1 MKKRLECLYF
11 MNNASNKSLISF
23 LSVVISFSASLPAF
37 AQSTPLRQSI
47 DSKATYLR
55 TGLPDVGALDAVV
68 IDLINLGI
76 LPGSTIRLQQLG
88 SFRAIGGFGD
98 DTSIGMGGVFSSSS
112 TLLDRNLLNRVPGAI
127 DAGIDNFTGLTR
139 DGDLST
145 DIPEDF
151 RITDIQL
158 LVPAGANF
166 LFVGALDSRFQDNT
180 DLDRDF
186 AVQISTVALPP
197 PISNPESIP
206 EPNTVAGLF
215 VLGLGLLFK
224 KQITKN
230 PLT

>member
-1 MKKRLECLYF
+1 
-11 MNNASNKSLISF
+11 MNNASNKLLISF

-55 TGLPDVGALDAVV
+55 TALQDVGALDAVA

-88 SFRAIGGFGD
+88 SFRAIGGLGP
-98 DTSIGMGGVFSSSS
+98 DTSTGMVGVFSSSS
-112 TLLDRNLLNRVPGAI
+112 NLLFGNLLNRVPGAI
-127 DAGIDNFTGLTR
+127 DAGIDFFTVSTGS
-139 DGDLST
+139 GDLT

-151 RITDIQL
+151 LITDIQL
-158 LVPAGANF
+158 LVPVGANF
-166 LFVGALDSRFQDNT
+166 LFVGTHDSRFQDNT
-180 DLDRDF
+180 DPDRNF

-215 VLGLGLLFK
+215 AVGLGLLFK